1 MGITQSVVLR
11 DMVLLLL
18 ARGAKPTLE
27 ALGAAVH
34 GDIELNAT
42 RKTGITHIM
51 IDEAKRIGMPFSK
64 TTLNEA
70 ISQNYIGHN
79 MYVFIMMVDAGA
91 DPNVRIYCQ
100 LSRGCNALSVAC
112 RKPELSN
119 NTIVDFIDRGS
130 HVRLP
135 DNHGNTPLHEA
146 AKSGSLDAVLALD
159 SAGASVY
166 DRNEKD
172 QTALHLACGSFWQY
186 NTVKGYEQFLSNT
199 SNRILTG

>member
-1 MGITQSVVLR
+1 MGITQSIVLR

-18 ARGAKPTLE
+18 ACGAKPTLE

-42 RKTGITHIM
+42 RKPGITHIL
-51 IDEAKRIGMPFSK
+51 IDEPERMGMPFSK
-64 TTLNEA
+64 KTFNEA

-79 MYVFIMMVDAGA
+79 MYIFITMVEAGA
-91 DPNVRIYCQ
+91 DPNVRMYCL

-112 RKPELSN
+112 RRPELSISA
-119 NTIVDFIDRGS
+119 IVDFIERGS
-130 HVRLP
+130 DVRLP

-146 AKSGSLDAVLALD
+146 AKSGNLDAVLALK
-159 SAGASVY
+159 SAGASVH
-166 DRNEKD
+166 DRNEKE

-186 NTVKGYEQFLSNT
+186 NTVKGCEQSLSNT
-199 SNRILTG
+199 SNRILTS